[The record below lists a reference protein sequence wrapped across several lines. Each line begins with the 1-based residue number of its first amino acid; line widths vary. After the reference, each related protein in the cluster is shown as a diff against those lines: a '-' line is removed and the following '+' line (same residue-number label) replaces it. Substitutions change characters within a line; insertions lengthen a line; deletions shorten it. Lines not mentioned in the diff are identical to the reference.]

1 MNSSMENH
9 DPFQSCE
16 FKENLDVLRETYL
29 FSKLPME
36 PLKVFAY
43 LCTKET
49 HRAGDFLFRQGDEDD
64 QARILLS
71 GTARL
76 IHQGQDGGETAL
88 REYGPGDF
96 IGAMSLLGKITRLYS
111 LRAETDT
118 TCLALDRE
126 RFGRTL
132 RQFPG
137 IAPVVVQA
145 LAEQIHAWEE
155 KLLTHDVEN
164 CRRCGAIVGISLI

>member
-43 LCTKET
+43 LCTKEI

-76 IHQGQDGGETAL
+76 VRQGPDGGETAL
-88 REYGPGDF
+88 REYGPRDF
-96 IGAMSLLGKITRLYS
+96 IGAMSLLANVTRLYS
-111 LRAETDT
+111 LEAVTDT

-126 RFGRTL
+126 RFVRTL

-137 IAPVVVQA
+137 IAPMVVQA
-145 LAEQIHAWEE
+145 LAERIHAWEE
-155 KLLTHDVEN
+155 KLLLHEVEH